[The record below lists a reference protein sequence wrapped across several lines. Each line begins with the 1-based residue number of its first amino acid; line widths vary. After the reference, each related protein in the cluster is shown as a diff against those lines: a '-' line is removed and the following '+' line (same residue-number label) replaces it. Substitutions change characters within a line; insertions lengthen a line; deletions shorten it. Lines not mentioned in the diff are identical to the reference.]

1 VASVLVTGSADG
13 LGLLV
18 ARQLIAE
25 GHEVTLHA
33 RSQERAAAALAAA
46 PGAQSALAGDL
57 ASIVEVRELAA
68 AANRL
73 RRHDA
78 VIHNAAVGYREPRIE
93 TVDGLEHVF
102 AINVLAPY
110 LLTALLERPRRLI
123 FLGSGMHRGGD
134 AGAEDLQWRRRPWHG
149 SQAYADSKLWDAVLA
164 FALAR
169 RWPQTV
175 SNAVEPGWVA
185 TKMGGPSAPDD
196 LTLGAVTQAWLAVS
210 DDPEAL
216 ISGRYLFHQR
226 PHERHPAVADE
237 AVQEWLLAAC
247 ADLTAT
253 ALGAP

>member
-18 ARQLIAE
+18 ARQLIDE
-25 GHEVTLHA
+25 GHEVTLQA
-33 RSQERAAAALAAA
+33 RSQERAEAALAAA
-46 PGAQSALAGDL
+46 PGALSALAGDL
-57 ASIVEVRELAA
+57 ASMAEVRELAA

-110 LLTALLERPRRLI
+110 LLTALLARPRRLI
-123 FLGSGMHRGGD
+123 FLSSGMHRGGD
-134 AGAEDLQWRRRPWHG
+134 ADAEDLQWRRRPWNG

-196 LTLGAVTQAWLAVS
+196 LALGAVTQAWLAVS

-216 ISGRYLFHQR
+216 ISGRYLFHQQPR
-226 PHERHPAVADE
+226 ETHPAVVDVE
-237 AVQEWLLAAC
+237 VQEWLLTAC
-247 ADLTAT
+247 QELTAT
-253 ALGAP
+253 ALEAA